1 MTPLKIAPLPGCT
14 PGTAEKIDALN
25 RKLGSFIHAP
35 LNLKEVLRMEPFAA
49 DAEVVRV
56 VAATLDNY
64 AILPTSP
71 EERERQRTTGLPKD
85 YDIVG
90 FWYCVALLALSAE
103 PEAVRYL
110 LVLARILMV
119 EDPAEL
125 FLLRRIVRLLE
136 GFPFPHLQELRSRI
150 EGFYDTVTHQLEAFR
165 WLEAAGIPWPESYEW
180 EVIAQFSSDGEPY
193 ADPAAPKEERRRRV
207 VLTLRLNSPRSLYG
221 SCRQHNSYEISLRN
235 EDNTTRGMWNEGHG
249 DLFIED
255 RPVMQHR
262 MFTPLQLP
270 ELFDAL
276 EGFGIRL
283 VRKPVMVY
291 SSQGIRNAHV
301 KVFQMLEDQLGRNL
315 STIGQAAEAP
325 DQPKEE
331 DDPGD
336 TSAGGSKFPEV
347 GRAVEEALDLLKYDG
362 DVNDSL
368 AEMRKKWGEGISVL
382 HEARF
387 DEIGVQYACRS
398 HEEGLAALGQE
409 LTCHGYRL
417 YDLDGDDIYLLTLQP
432 EAHATDFEKACGKA
446 GQYCRQLKQPGR
458 APGTPAREIDPGRT
472 MPCEEVP
479 WPDDADYMLDSLAGD
494 FCSGRWKSRDAEQW
508 QGNFVADLRQRP
520 LQPVKVRW
528 NRFCCL
534 TYSPEMD
541 FYAAFYYIPPMQCWM
556 LLGGKDPL
564 EANSWKRLCDL
575 PKQESPYLF
584 FRPAPPMVRPLPLL
598 RRPAERHNPHD
609 ESAGS
614 GARPA
619 FSPAQGAAPL
629 QVRLRRTRTHPPC
642 TRRRDLLFRKRLAL
656 TAGLPHIERRRVQ
669 RLHSCPRNRPT
680 GDVRLL
686 GPGGGC
692 PAAGT
697 RHRHAPLPGHP
708 YAECGSLVGSSS
720 VWRRLGAGQRILRFD
735 ATGFRPALE
744 SHDGRSATHPSR
756 DVRQRKTRTY
766 RTAERWPCGVDH
778 TSLPC
783 GTSRAL
789 SRGFLEFS
797 PLGQSSANSGADANL
812 RNTLSRYSADTTRKI
827 ITKHA
832 HDWVKEVD

>member
-14 PGTAEKIDALN
+14 PGTVEKIDALN

-49 DAEVVRV
+49 DTEVVRA

-71 EERERQRTTGLPKD
+71 EERERQRTSGLSKD

-90 FWYCVALLALSAE
+90 FWYCVALLALSTE

-110 LVLARILMV
+110 
-119 EDPAEL
+119 
-125 FLLRRIVRLLE
+125 
-136 GFPFPHLQELRSRI
+136 PFPHLQELRSRI

-180 EVIAQFSSDGEPY
+180 EVITQFSSDGEPY
-193 ADPAAPKEERRRRV
+193 ADPAAPKKERRRRV
-207 VLTLRLNSPRSLYG
+207 VLTLQLNSPRSLYG
-221 SCRQHNSYEISLRN
+221 SCRQHNSFEISLRN
-235 EDNTTRGMWNEGHG
+235 DDNTTRGLWNEGHG

-270 ELFDAL
+270 ELFDVL

-291 SSQGIRNAHV
+291 TSQGIRKAHV
-301 KVFQMLEDQLGRNL
+301 KVFQMLENQLGHKP
-315 STIGQAAEAP
+315 SEIGQAEEEA
-325 DQPKEE
+325 QTKAE
-331 DDPGD
+331 DDAGGM
-336 TSAGGSKFPEV
+336 SAGKAGKGQFPEV
-347 GRAVEEALDLLKYDG
+347 ERAVEEALDLLKYDG

-432 EAHATDFEKACGKA
+432 EAHLADFEKACGKA

-458 APGTPAREIDPGRT
+458 APGTPARALDPRRT

-479 WPDDADYMLDSLAGD
+479 WPDDADYMLDALAGD
-494 FCSGRWKSRDAEQW
+494 FCSGRWKSRDAEEW

-556 LLGGKDPL
+556 LLGGKNPL

-575 PKQESPYLF
+575 PKQESPFLF
-584 FRPAPPMVRPLPLL
+584 FDQRPRWFGRYLCFGDRQSATILTM
-598 RRPAERHNPHD
+598 NP
-609 ESAGS
+609 
-614 GARPA
+614 
-619 FSPAQGAAPL
+619 QG
-629 QVRLRRTRTHPPC
+629 V
-642 TRRRDLLFRKRLAL
+642 
-656 TAGLPHIERRRVQ
+656 ERVQ
-669 RLHSCPRNRPT
+669 RFPLPKAQHPCRFACDGLGRILLAHGEETYRYDNGTLTPLGFHILSGDGFNGSIPVPGTGRLVMCGFSNREVVARLLELDIDTRRCRATRMQNVDPWSNLLPFGDDWTLIKGACDSMRLDFARLWNRPT
-680 GDVRLL
+680 GEVLRIRPGMFGSEKLEHIGRL
-686 GPGGGC
+686 
-692 PAAGT
+692 
-697 RHRHAPLPGHP
+697 
-708 YAECGSLVGSSS
+708 S
-720 VWRRLGAGQRILRFD
+720 
-735 ATGFRPALE
+735 
-744 SHDGRSATHPSR
+744 DGRVVLTTLRSHVGQVVHFPADFWNFLRSASR
-756 DVRQRKTRTY
+756 PQTLEPMQPYETLYPDIPLTLP
-766 RTAERWPCGVDH
+766 ER
-778 TSLPC
+778 S
-783 GTSRAL
+783 
-789 SRGFLEFS
+789 
-797 PLGQSSANSGADANL
+797 
-812 RNTLSRYSADTTRKI
+812 
-827 ITKHA
+827 
-832 HDWVKEVD
+832 